1 MVKIK
6 IQPQLYEKNFREQIY
21 EYLKNIIVKGEIH
34 EGYMLKETELATQF
48 NVSRMPVREALHRLD
63 AEGLIE
69 QTPMYGY
76 RVVTLTSQD
85 VTHIFSI
92 RKSLEGLAA
101 AYACKHSTE
110 TEIYELKELVQKGKR
125 LFADKPEDIAEQLIL
140 LTQEFNTKFI
150 NSCRVPQLIKI
161 ILNQYEFLVRFHI
174 VNIVL
179 KKRGGKM
186 IDDREKLVE
195 ALEKRDSKMARQV
208 WEAHLH
214 SSILA
219 YLESLDI
226 ELDKFDYI

>member
-6 IQPQLYEKNFREQIY
+6 IQPQLYAKNFREQIY

-48 NVSRMPVREALHRLD
+48 NVSRMPVREALHRLE

-85 VTHIFSI
+85 ITHIFSI

-161 ILNQYEFLVRFHI
+161 ILNQYEFLARFHI

-179 KKRGGKM
+179 KKRGEKM

>member
-1 MVKIK
+1 
-6 IQPQLYEKNFREQIY
+6 
-21 EYLKNIIVKGEIH
+21 
-34 EGYMLKETELATQF
+34 
-48 NVSRMPVREALHRLD
+48 
-63 AEGLIE
+63 
-69 QTPMYGY
+69 
-76 RVVTLTSQD
+76 
-85 VTHIFSI
+85 
-92 RKSLEGLAA
+92 
-101 AYACKHSTE
+101 
-110 TEIYELKELVQKGKR
+110 
-125 LFADKPEDIAEQLIL
+125 
-140 LTQEFNTKFI
+140 
-150 NSCRVPQLIKI
+150 
-161 ILNQYEFLVRFHI
+161 VRFHI